1 MVSAVSS
8 FAFEVGDYAYTTT
21 QRLKI
26 TDANLVKNGTFAA
39 GLTEGGWCGLTL
51 TEPVSA
57 TTWTVADGEGPNGE
71 TVVKSEG
78 ATADEP
84 LCNVWGN
91 LYGGQTYIVSFMVK
105 AEGAGLTTVG
115 TTVGSNYV
123 DFFLNSDGSLAHV
136 ASTDEAPVKDVATA
150 FNLTNEWQ
158 TVTFAFTPDEGQQLV
173 MHIEKLAT
181 GTMITNISVH
191 QVTVVYDD
199 RIALR
204 KKAFADKILADENFN
219 GEGTADAREEF
230 ENGVY
235 AYLNELLNTPG
246 GLDDIGEAESIME
259 QFDNGLVEFM
269 NASTDN
275 MATETNFKYVTDLTK
290 FPKRNRK
297 DLKANRTDG
306 GFMFRQVGATDGGET
321 NWQHP
326 NGGENFSLAI
336 QGSYANNAGS
346 VALYNATLP
355 AGKYYIAAEM
365 RNAYMDA
372 KYNRTYTM
380 EKNVKAFVGKDTVD
394 LGIISGEDYT
404 KFYMVGELQEGETFE
419 AGFWWEGHSAG
430 SAFDI
435 KSFECRA
442 FGNIADEAERAAVW
456 ADFIAQY
463 NAVVSAR
470 KTLVDM
476 QADANYPWAKDSLA
490 RALEAWDP
498 YYNTLMSNNWVAE
511 DGSDTRKATNEELS
525 DWALY
530 QGVELYD
537 EDGNLLKYQL
547 VRGYQNAINYVKEEN
562 KVFVTLAN
570 EIAAAE
576 ILRDDDMNQLGDK
589 ATFQNAID
597 AAQSTLTTTL
607 AATTDATREAD
618 EATVNQAI
626 EDLKAAEEA
635 FKASVPELA
644 PLVDIDFSG
653 SFEPIMTVTPGE
665 EGEEDVETITG
676 YTIKGAV
683 GQMDFTTSSVADN
696 GDGTFANDQTA
707 FALGCG
713 GADVIN
719 ADVLRIGKGTAT
731 VNLPEDNIP
740 TDDEVLRTTFDAWFG
755 GLINR
760 NVNIELQNAAGE
772 RVAGFSYCLYAG
784 STAYNDFLNE
794 AGEGLNIAACGKST
808 GKDGNAS
815 LLVDKYKW
823 QFDLIIDYKANTVQ
837 ANLLTSPTGAKNG
850 GLVALKQLEDNKIA
864 KFVLSSN
871 YDNVDRRSW
880 FDNLKIVKYN
890 SSASGIN
897 ETVGIATVNT
907 DNVKATGAVYTL
919 SGVQVKGA
927 PAKGLYIKDGK
938 KFVVK

>member
-26 TDANLVKNGTFAA
+26 TNANLVKNGTFAA

-71 TVVKSEG
+71 TVVRSEG

-84 LCNVWGN
+84 LCNVWGG
-91 LYGGQTYIVSFMVK
+91 LYGGQTYIVSFMAK
-105 AEGAGLTTVG
+105 AEGSVATTVG
-115 TTVGSNYV
+115 TTVGNNYV
-123 DFFLNSDGSLAHV
+123 DFFLNNDGSLAHA
-136 ASTDEAPVKDVATA
+136 ASTDEAPVTNVATA
-150 FNLTNEWQ
+150 VNLTNEWQ
-158 TVTFAFTPDEGQQLV
+158 TYTFAFTPDEGQQLV

-204 KKAFADKILADENFN
+204 KVAFANKILADENF
-219 GEGTADAREEF
+219 TATDDALAAKAEF
-230 ENGVY
+230 EETVY
-235 AYLNELLNTPG
+235 GYINELLNTPG
-246 GLDDIGEAESIME
+246 GLDDIGEAEYYME
-259 QFDNGLVEFM
+259 QFDNGLVDFM
-269 NASTDN
+269 NVSTDD
-275 MATETNFKYVTDLTK
+275 MATENFFKNVTNLTAMGKY
-290 FPKRNRK
+290 NRGQI
-297 DLKANRTDG
+297 ANGQVIDG
-306 GFMFRQVGATDGGET
+306 FIFRGE
-321 NWQHP
+321 NWQHAAS
-326 NGGENFSLAI
+326 GDVLVKQI
-336 QGSYANNAGS
+336 QDKYDVGKGS
-346 VALYNATLP
+346 VALYNTNFP
-355 AGKYYIAAEM
+355 AGKYYLAAEV
-365 RNAYMDA
+365 RNGYCD
-372 KYNRTYTM
+372 KNYYITYNL
-380 EKNVKAFVGKDTVD
+380 EAGVKAFIGTDTVD
-394 LGIISGEDYT
+394 CGVIHGEDYD
-404 KFYMVGELQEGETFE
+404 KFYMVGELKEGETFE
-419 AGFWWEGHSAG
+419 AGFWWDGPATGARFE
-430 SAFDI
+430 I
-435 KSFECRA
+435 KNFECRA
-442 FGNIADEAERAAVW
+442 FGDIKAEVERAAVW
-456 ADFIAQY
+456 TTFIAQY

-476 QADANYPWAKDSLA
+476 QADATYPWAKDSLA

-498 YYNTLMSNNWVAE
+498 YYNTLMSNGWVAE
-511 DGSDTRKATNEELS
+511 DGSDTREATTEELA

-530 QGVELYD
+530 QGVKLYD
-537 EDGNLLKYQL
+537 EDGNLLTYQL

-562 KVFVTLAN
+562 KVFATLAN

-589 ATFQNAID
+589 ATFQAAID
-597 AAQSTLTTTL
+597 AAQNTLTTTL
-607 AATTDATREAD
+607 AATTDETREAD

-635 FKASVPELA
+635 FKASVPEQA
-644 PLVDIDFSG
+644 PLVDIDFTDAQ
-653 SFEPIMTVTPGE
+653 FEPIITVTPGE
-665 EGEEDVETITG
+665 EGEEDIETTTG
-676 YTIKGAV
+676 YTIQGAV
-683 GQMDFTTSSVADN
+683 GQMDFTTSSVTVDD
-696 GDGTFANDQTA
+696 DGTFANDQAT

-713 GADVIN
+713 GADVTN

-731 VNLPEDNIP
+731 VNLAEADIP
-740 TDDEVLRTTFDAWFG
+740 TDDEVLRTTFDVWFG

-760 NVNIELQNAAGE
+760 NVDIELQNAAGE
-772 RVAGFSYCLYAG
+772 RVAGFSYSLYGG

-808 GKDGNAS
+808 NKDGNAN

-823 QFDLIIDYKANTVQ
+823 QFDLIVDYKANTVQ
-837 ANLLTSPTGAKNG
+837 ANLPTSPTGAKNG

-864 KFVLSSN
+864 KFVINSN
-871 YDNVDRRSW
+871 YDNADRRSW